1 MVRPQ
6 PGGVENEVSRL
17 FLHSEEEIF
26 MKFYHNNYSIMTVFL
41 SCSASL
47 WFRTRAMHSSVHT
60 EKIVI
65 HQKL

>member
-26 MKFYHNNYSIMTVFL
+26 MKFYHNNYSIMK
-41 SCSASL
+41 ASS
-47 WFRTRAMHSSVHT
+47 FF
-60 EKIVI
+60 
-65 HQKL
+65 KLLC